1 MSWLPAGGRPGVSI
15 SHCTVAP
22 RTPQKFGIHL
32 KEIDKEEHLY
42 ILICTRDSSAR
53 LLGK

>member
-1 MSWLPAGGRPGVSI
+1 MWIFDLTFCFLPM
-15 SHCTVAP
+15 
-22 RTPQKFGIHL
+22 QKFGIHL

-42 ILICTRDSSAR
+42 ILVCTRDSSAR